1 MIYFGTTCLHTY
13 MYIVYIHVLTIC
25 QIWFSKI
32 SLQVYCMGT
41 LFLCRNSDKYKD
53 YMVTIGI
60 VGDLSRILEDF
71 GSDPEVVTEVF
82 CVIACLADLGEH
94 CSHAH

>member
-1 MIYFGTTCLHTY
+1 
-13 MYIVYIHVLTIC
+13 
-25 QIWFSKI
+25 
-32 SLQVYCMGT
+32 
-41 LFLCRNSDKYKD
+41 
-53 YMVTIGI
+53 MVTIGI

-94 CSHAH
+94 CSCTMCTAAMHISCYILN